1 MRFGLGRLRLSS
13 RDFWALTPI
22 ELSAAARAFAPV
34 GAEPLSRGEM
44 ARLMTA
50 FPDTLPPSPWEKQE
64 RSS

>member
-22 ELSAAARAFAPV
+22 ELATAARAFAPA

-44 ARLMTA
+44 ARLMRA
-50 FPDTLPPSPWEKQE
+50 FPDQGA
-64 RSS
+64 